1 MARKSIKTVE
11 LNITGVGHKG
21 MAIGR
26 TPEGMVVFVKGGI
39 PGQKAL
45 VSLSKKRKGVWQG
58 RIEEILEESAH
69 QVPAFC
75 SHFGICGG
83 CSWQSLDY
91 SEQLRQKEILV
102 RDALIRIAKVEQTS
116 FEPILA
122 APDQK
127 YYRNKLEFTFS
138 THRWLSREEI
148 DNDQSKLNKN
158 ALGFHRPE
166 SFDKVVDINQCF
178 LQDEISNQ
186 IRNEVR
192 SYSLQNGLS
201 FYDIRTHSGLLR
213 NMIIRT
219 NMKSEVMMVL
229 SASEYDHDKIL
240 PLFNHLQNQFP
251 KIISAHL
258 AINIKKNDSWF
269 DLECK
274 KIFGL
279 ESLPETLDHVHF
291 NIGPKSFFQTNTRQ
305 TVNLYKL
312 IEEYAQLSG
321 SEIVFDVYCG
331 VGSIGIFLARH
342 ASKVIGIEEI
352 PAAIED
358 AQKNAQINHQDNL
371 VFHTGDA
378 RALLNEEMIQN
389 YGIPDVLVVDPPRVG
404 LHPEVVQSILKFAP
418 KRIVYVSCNPAT
430 QARDIA
436 LMNESYYVKKIR
448 PVDMFPHTNHV
459 EAVALLERKLND

>member
-45 VSLSKKRKGVWQG
+45 VSLNKKRKGVWQG

-75 SHFGICGG
+75 SHFGVCGG

-166 SFDKVVDINQCF
+166 SFDKVVDINQCY

-229 SASEYDHDKIL
+229 SVSENDHDKLL
-240 PLFNHLQNQFP
+240 PLFKHLQNQFP

-258 AINIKKNDSWF
+258 AINTKKNDSWF
-269 DLECK
+269 DLDCK
-274 KIFGL
+274 KIFGI

-321 SEIVFDVYCG
+321 SEIVYDVYCG

-358 AQKNAQINHQDNL
+358 AQKNVQINHLDNL

-404 LHPEVVQSILKFAP
+404 LHPEVVQSILQFAP

-436 LMNESYYVKKIR
+436 MMNESYHVKKIR

>member
-1 MARKSIKTVE
+1 MAKKSIKTVE

-26 TPEGMVVFVKGGI
+26 TSEGMVVFVKGGI

-45 VSLSKKRKGVWQG
+45 VSLNKKRKGVWQG

-75 SHFGICGG
+75 SHFGVCGG

-166 SFDKVVDINQCF
+166 SFDKVVDINQCY

-229 SASEYDHDKIL
+229 SVSENDHDKLL
-240 PLFNHLQNQFP
+240 PLFKHLQNQFP

-258 AINIKKNDSWF
+258 AINTKKNDSWF
-269 DLECK
+269 DLDCK
-274 KIFGL
+274 KIFGI

-321 SEIVFDVYCG
+321 SEIVYDVYCG

-358 AQKNAQINHQDNL
+358 AQKNAQINRLDNL

-378 RALLNEEMIQN
+378 KALLNEEMIQN

-404 LHPEVVQSILKFAP
+404 LHPEVVQSILQFAP

-436 LMNESYYVKKIR
+436 MMNESYHVKKIR

-459 EAVALLERKLND
+459 EAVALLERKLDD

>member
-1 MARKSIKTVE
+1 M
-11 LNITGVGHKG
+11 
-21 MAIGR
+21 
-26 TPEGMVVFVKGGI
+26 
-39 PGQKAL
+39 
-45 VSLSKKRKGVWQG
+45 
-58 RIEEILEESAH
+58 
-69 QVPAFC
+69 
-75 SHFGICGG
+75 
-83 CSWQSLDY
+83 
-91 SEQLRQKEILV
+91 
-102 RDALIRIAKVEQTS
+102 
-116 FEPILA
+116 
-122 APDQK
+122 
-127 YYRNKLEFTFS
+127 
-138 THRWLSREEI
+138 SREEI

-229 SASEYDHDKIL
+229 SVSENDHDT
-240 PLFNHLQNQFP
+240 
-251 KIISAHL
+251 
-258 AINIKKNDSWF
+258 KKNDSWF
-269 DLECK
+269 DLDCK
-274 KIFGL
+274 KIFGI

-321 SEIVFDVYCG
+321 SEIVYDVYCG

-358 AQKNAQINHQDNL
+358 AQKNAQINHLDNL

-378 RALLNEEMIQN
+378 KALLNEEMIQN

-404 LHPEVVQSILKFAP
+404 LHPEVVQSILQFAP

-436 LMNESYYVKKIR
+436 MMNESYHVKKIR

>member
-1 MARKSIKTVE
+1 MAIKSIKTVQ

-58 RIEEILEESAH
+58 RIEEILEASIHE
-69 QVPAFC
+69 VPAFC

-91 SEQLRQKEILV
+91 VEQLRQKEILV
-102 RDALIRIAKVEQTS
+102 RDALIRIAKVDQTS

-122 APDQK
+122 APDVK
-127 YYRNKLEFTFS
+127 HYRNKLEFTFS
-138 THRWLSREEI
+138 THRWLTREEI
-148 DNDQSKLNKN
+148 DDDQTNLNKN

-166 SFDKVVDINQCF
+166 SFDKVVDINRCY

-192 SYSLQNGLS
+192 SYALEKDLS

-219 NMKSEVMMVL
+219 NLKGEVMLVL
-229 SASEYDHDKIL
+229 SASENDGEKL
-240 PLFNHLQNQFP
+240 SPLFEHLQTQFP
-251 KIISAHL
+251 RIISAHL

-274 KIFGL
+274 KIFGTDA
-279 ESLPETLDHVHF
+279 LPESLDHVNF
-291 NIGPKSFFQTNTRQ
+291 NIGPKSFFQTNTLQ

-321 SEIVFDVYCG
+321 GEIVYDVYCG

-352 PAAIED
+352 PAAIVD
-358 AQKNAQINHQDNL
+358 AHKNAQLNQLDNL

-378 RALLNEEMIQN
+378 RTLLNDEMVLK
-389 YGIPDVLVVDPPRVG
+389 YGVPDVLIVDPPRVG

-418 KRIVYVSCNPAT
+418 KRIIYVSCNPAT
-430 QARDIA
+430 QARDMAI
-436 LMNESYYVKKIR
+436 MNEAYWVKKIR

-459 EAVALLERKLND
+459 EAVALLEWKSNS